1 VRPRLVPDDADGRAA
16 AIDVLRAGGVVA
28 LPTDTVYGLTA
39 SLAVPGAVA
48 RLFEVKRRPVERGIL
63 LLLADEAQA
72 ARIAVLTPAA
82 AALADAF
89 WPGGLTM
96 VLRQLAGVSL
106 PVELTGGARTVGL
119 RVPNHPAP
127 RTLAAAIGPLPTTS
141 ANLSGMPEASEA
153 DEIIRQLGDGIDLVL
168 DGGPAAGGRPSSVV
182 DCSTEPPRLLR
193 SGAIP
198 TEQIAAVLARVGMG
212 LET

>member
-28 LPTDTVYGLTA
+28 LPTDTVYGLAA
-39 SLAVPGAVA
+39 SLAVPGAVR

-72 ARIAVLTPAA
+72 ALIAVLTPAA

-106 PVELTGGARTVGL
+106 PDELTGGARTVGL